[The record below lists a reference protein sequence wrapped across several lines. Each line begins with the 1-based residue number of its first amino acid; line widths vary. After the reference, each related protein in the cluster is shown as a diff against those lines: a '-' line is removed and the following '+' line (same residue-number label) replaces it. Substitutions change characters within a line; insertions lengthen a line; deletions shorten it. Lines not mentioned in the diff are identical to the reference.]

1 MPTPLPDSASERG
14 FAEAVLAHAAVRLA
28 VATATAEVY
37 EVALTAACDLAPWRG
52 DSAVALFAGDA
63 DELELIAGDGFCMD
77 WPLGTRRPAEGWGEL
92 VAAAARRREP
102 VATETN
108 GAEPTD
114 GGIGARDGYG
124 RFRLAQPLLFGD
136 RLRGVVLVASSAPLA
151 APATGAL
158 ATLAFEV
165 ALALDRLERAREL
178 KARGVEPR
186 SLVLGSP
193 DLVLLVDADGRVHYL
208 SPALA
213 PILERKPAWVV
224 GNALAELFTDREDDA
239 SWLELE
245 ATAPPPSPAPAPEA
259 VN

>member
-1 MPTPLPDSASERG
+1 MPTPLPDPASERG

-28 VATATAEVY
+28 VATTTADVF
-37 EVALTAACDLAPWRG
+37 EVALTATCDLAPWRG

-63 DELELIAGDGFCMD
+63 DALELIAGDGFCMD
-77 WPLGTRRPAEGWGEL
+77 WPLGTRRPAEQWGEL
-92 VAAAARRREP
+92 VAAAARRCEP
-102 VATETN
+102 VATE
-108 GAEPTD
+108 AEGGDPAD
-114 GGIGARDGYG
+114 GGGAPDAFGG
-124 RFRLAQPLLFGD
+124 CRLAQPLLFGG

-151 APATGAL
+151 APAAGAL

-213 PILERKPAWVV
+213 PILEQKPGWVV
-224 GNALAELFTDREDDA
+224 GNALAELFADGEDDA
-239 SWLELE
+239 SWLEPE
-245 ATAPPPSPAPAPEA
+245 ASAPPPSPASEA